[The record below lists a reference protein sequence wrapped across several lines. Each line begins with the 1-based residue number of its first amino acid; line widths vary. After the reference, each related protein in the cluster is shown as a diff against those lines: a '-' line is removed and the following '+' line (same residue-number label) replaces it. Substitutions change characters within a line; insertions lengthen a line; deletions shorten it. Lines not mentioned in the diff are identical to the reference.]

1 MHLLSSRLIT
11 CAFVLVSGCAL
22 SEISAQNQQ
31 AQARIDTKTE
41 QLAREQSTQR
51 DLIDAQRELLR
62 QREENQQRLSDL
74 DARLDS
80 LLRDNAR
87 IAAQTKA
94 QEREK
99 AAIEAQLR
107 KYRAESTALS
117 RDTSVSAAAK
127 EARIE
132 ELKKQIDAYLKS
144 IRPL

>member
-1 MHLLSSRLIT
+1 MHVLSSRLIT

-22 SEISAQNQQ
+22 SEIKAQNQQ
-31 AQARIDTKTE
+31 TQARIDTKTE
-41 QLAREQSTQR
+41 QLAREQSIQQ
-51 DLIDAQRELLR
+51 DLIDAQRELLQ

-74 DARLDS
+74 DARLDG

-94 QEREK
+94 QEKEK

-107 KYRAESTALS
+107 KYRAENAALS

>member
-22 SEISAQNQQ
+22 SEIKAQNQQ
-31 AQARIDTKTE
+31 AQARVDTKTE

-94 QEREK
+94 QEKEK

-117 RDTSVSAAAK
+117 RDTSVSDAAK

>member
-1 MHLLSSRLIT
+1 MHVLSSRLIS

-22 SEISAQNQQ
+22 SEIQAQNQQ

-41 QLAREQSTQR
+41 QLAREQSTQQ

-74 DARLDS
+74 DARLDG

-87 IAAQTKA
+87 IAAQTKE
-94 QEREK
+94 QEKEK
-99 AAIEAQLR
+99 AAIAAQLR
-107 KYRAESTALS
+107 KYRAESAALS
-117 RDTSVSAAAK
+117 RDTSGSDAAK

-132 ELKKQIDAYLKS
+132 ELKKQIDAYLNS

>member
-1 MHLLSSRLIT
+1 
-11 CAFVLVSGCAL
+11 LVSGCAL
-22 SEISAQNQQ
+22 SEIKAQNQQ
-31 AQARIDTKTE
+31 TQARIDTKTE
-41 QLAREQSTQR
+41 QLAREQSIQQ
-51 DLIDAQRELLR
+51 DLIDAQRELLQ

-74 DARLDS
+74 DARLDG

-94 QEREK
+94 QEKEK

-107 KYRAESTALS
+107 KYRAENAALS

>member
-1 MHLLSSRLIT
+1 MHVLSSRLIT
-11 CAFVLVSGCAL
+11 CAFILVSGCAL
-22 SEISAQNQQ
+22 SEIKAQNQQ

-51 DLIDAQRELLR
+51 DLIDAQRGLLR
-62 QREENQQRLSDL
+62 RREEDQQRLSDL

-117 RDTSVSAAAK
+117 RDTSVSDAAK

>member
-1 MHLLSSRLIT
+1 T
-11 CAFVLVSGCAL
+11 CAFILVSGCAL
-22 SEISAQNQQ
+22 SEIKAQNQQ

-51 DLIDAQRELLR
+51 DLIDAQRGLLR
-62 QREENQQRLSDL
+62 RREEDQQRLSDL

-117 RDTSVSAAAK
+117 RDTSVSDAAK
-127 EARIE
+127 EARVE